1 MYNILVQLS
10 NNQVLLRLKKGKL
23 INKGVVNM
31 QKGFIIILILA
42 LIIGVFAISNS
53 GVVTVDFIFTEV
65 LLSQAIVIFI
75 CVLLGALITSIFG
88 LIRQMSLKK
97 EIKELKNKNK
107 DLDFEVNELNA
118 RLISKDNELSLLK
131 SKEDKE
137 VISDPQISE
146 FSNN

>member
-1 MYNILVQLS
+1 
-10 NNQVLLRLKKGKL
+10 
-23 INKGVVNM
+23 M